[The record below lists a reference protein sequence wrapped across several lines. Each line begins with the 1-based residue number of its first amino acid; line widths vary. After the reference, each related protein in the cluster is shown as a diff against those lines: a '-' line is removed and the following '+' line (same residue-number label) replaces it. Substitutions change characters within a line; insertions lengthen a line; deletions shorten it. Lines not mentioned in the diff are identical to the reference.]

1 MASTALHP
9 VHAARGHLA
18 RLIVLAVLALAA
30 GCGGSD
36 GEQQQQPEPT
46 AAEAW
51 ADEVCSTVATWKEA
65 VQHSEAMLKDAAN
78 LSANDVR
85 HALTFA
91 ADATRTFI
99 TDLKDTGAPDTE
111 AGQAAAEQLSTLSD
125 QLQEQADVVARAA
138 ESSNSL
144 PEMLAS
150 VSAVSNALS
159 TMVTDTT
166 TAVENIRGLDGAA
179 ELESAFADST
189 TCQQLDGN
197 RTAG

>member
-1 MASTALHP
+1 MTSTALHP
-9 VHAARGHLA
+9 VHVARGHLA
-18 RLIVLAVLALAA
+18 RLVVLAVLALAA
-30 GCGGSD
+30 GCGGSE
-36 GEQQQQPEPT
+36 GEQQQAEPEPT

-51 ADEVCSTVATWKEA
+51 ADEVCSTVTTWQAA
-65 VQHSEAMLKDAAN
+65 VAHSRAMLKDAAN
-78 LSANDVR
+78 LSANDAR

-99 TDLKDTGAPDTE
+99 ADLKDTGAPDTE

-125 QLQEQADVVARAA
+125 QLQEQAEVVARAA
-138 ESSNSL
+138 ESSNTL
-144 PEMLAS
+144 PEMLDS
-150 VSAVSNALS
+150 VSAVSQAFS

-189 TCQQLDGN
+189 TCQQLRG
-197 RTAG
+197 TG

>member
-1 MASTALHP
+1 MTSTALHP
-9 VHAARGHLA
+9 VHAARRHLA
-18 RLIVLAVLALAA
+18 RLVVVAVLALAA

-36 GEQQQQPEPT
+36 GEQQQPEPT

-51 ADEVCSTVATWKEA
+51 ADEVCSTVTTWQAA
-65 VQHSEAMLKDAAN
+65 VAHSRAMLKDAAN

-138 ESSNSL
+138 EGSDTL

-150 VSAVSNALS
+150 VSEVSKAFS

-189 TCQQLDGN
+189 SCQQLRG
-197 RTAG
+197 TG